1 MIQTGFETRVKVQQI
16 VENQLP
22 EFILDESP
30 KAAEFLKQYYI
41 SQEYQGG
48 PVDVA
53 ENLDQ
58 YLKLDNLTPEIIV
71 GSTSITDSINSD
83 SAVISVVST
92 KGFPEKY
99 GLFKIDDEIITYTG
113 ITTNTFTGCIRGF
126 SGITTY
132 HTISDPQELE
142 FSTSRAASHS
152 VGSTIQNL
160 SSLFL
165 KEFYKKLK
173 YSLTPGLEDVD
184 FVSDLNIGNFIKE
197 ARSFYQAKGTG
208 ESFRILFNVL
218 YGITPSVINLEDF
231 LIKPSAADYVRR
243 EIVVAEAISGNPTKL
258 VGQSIRKSSDPNTYA
273 SISSVEAITRKGKPY
288 YQISLFIGYNES
300 TDIKGT
306 FTIQGKSIVIEN
318 VPIGSS
324 TITVDSTIGFP
335 QKGNIICGDNTITYS
350 SKSINQ
356 FFGCSGIVNPISAT
370 DSIRTDEIVYGYEDG
385 NLSKEVKLRLT
396 GVLSSF
402 VTLSETFTTDEGEK
416 IYVKNLGE
424 IIKNPTIDKS
434 HKEIFANSWIYNT
447 SSRYEVDSISGSS
460 FQLLSTIDKS
470 SLKVGDSVDV
480 LIRDSETLVST
491 NAYINNI
498 NTSTNQINLGGLSG
512 FVYDINLKYD
522 IRRKLFKASSSGTKL
537 QFGNDTL
544 ISDVQNV
551 YNENNEY
558 MYVASNSLPSY
569 TITKNLF
576 EISIPEASGAAIQ
589 GFNTET
595 QKYSI
600 ISFASNV
607 PFITGD
613 QINYTAESTVIPGL
627 DEGLYFVE
635 VIAPNQIKLYS
646 SKSFVGSQNYVQF
659 DTLGAGTGSQYFIL
673 SNQKNRYISP
683 KKLLKKFP
691 INPNIKNGTGELT
704 QPGSTG
710 MLINGVEIINY
721 KSNDRIYYGPLES
734 VNVLNGGYGYDV
746 INLPQLIIS
755 SNTGENASIQP
766 VIRGSIENIFVDPQD
781 FDLNSVVS
789 IALTGGNGK
798 GASFEPI
805 VTKRTREIIFDGR
818 QIDNSGGVDINN
830 ETLTFTSSHNLNNGD
845 VLIYDSNGNAEIG
858 IATNSS
864 NSYTGT
870 TLLTGSSYYCKVIN
884 NSTIKLYQNSLDFN
898 SGINTVGFTTVNTGG
913 IHKFKTEY
921 NKNTLKE
928 IKIINPGSGYE
939 NRKLIVNP
947 IGISSANYTINF
959 TNHGF
964 NDGDLVTYDYKTAGI
979 SGLSTSNQYYV
990 LKLNKDSFRL
1000 CNAGYAGTI
1009 STYYNRQDYV
1019 KFESTGSGYQYFAY
1033 PKISLVVNY
1042 TAIGVGTGV
1051 QTIGIITATPI
1062 IRGEIIDA
1070 YLYEQGND
1078 YGSTILN
1085 LHRKPNII
1093 IKNGKNAQL
1102 NPIVVDG
1109 YIQDVFVQYGGS
1121 EYYSIPDLIVNGGGT
1136 GATLRPVIVDGKI
1149 KNVIIINPGAGYSQS
1164 TTSISVISSGKNSIF
1179 DVNVR
1184 SLTVNTNFKY
1194 GNEVVIESQDELQYT
1209 ISGYDPFV
1217 RTYFNDTNTNT
1228 HSPLIGWAYDGN
1240 PIYGPYGYS
1249 DAKNEFSD
1257 TKLLNSGYELNT
1269 SNITNRP
1276 SGFIPGFFVEDY
1288 EYVNSGDLDESN
1300 GRYCKTPEFANGT
1313 YAYFAS
1319 IDNSSVGISSF
1330 PYFIG
1335 NTYRSNYIDDN
1346 LNIDQSFDF
1355 NNSNLI
1361 RNTLPYK
1368 INDKYAG
1375 NDFIIESN
1383 ELINQLSIVESV
1395 SKSSINKFD
1404 IINGGVNYKVNDL
1417 VQFDSTGTNGGG
1429 LNAIVSNLTGNEIV
1443 SIDTQIDLYENCI
1456 FTWQNGN
1463 NIKVTI
1469 SPYHNLSNGDNVV
1482 ISGVTSSLSQI
1493 NKFKSIGI
1501 TSYYTTISQDIPSNS
1516 VIGIVTDIYV
1526 GQISDN
1532 ISIGSSISIESEI
1545 VSLLNVFPYEKIIR
1559 VKRNIG
1565 AAHSASTNLGF
1576 VPNSFIINE
1585 KTDYFESKVNDKIFF
1600 KPSESV
1606 GLGKSVGVSTTT
1618 VFALGISTV
1627 GVATYTRSVP
1637 TQSIYIQNHPFT
1649 NNQQVIFRKPNS
1661 SYSSLSISTS
1671 FSGPSFNLPES
1682 GNSQVV
1688 YVTTKSRDTIG
1699 IKTTLSSSEVFFV
1712 SVGATSNSYEYS
1724 IESNFNQII
1733 AKIEKINSIVSVS
1746 TSRYLGLS
1754 NGDIINLNIRP
1765 SLSVGIGTS
1774 TSVYVKRDTTTQ
1786 NILINPLGFSSIG
1799 INTVTSTIT
1808 INSHKLNTG
1817 DKVVYSANLIAS
1829 GLSTGSYY
1837 VYKIDDN
1844 NIKLSK
1850 TYIDCTQTPPT
1861 TVSIGSSGGNI
1872 QNITPINPELRSI
1885 RNNNLVFNLSD
1896 SSLSGYSF
1904 KLFYDK
1910 DFNNEFVS
1918 TGSTNIFTLT
1928 DTGTI
1933 GISTDASLTINYSE
1947 ELPQILFYTLEK
1959 SGYISTSDK
1968 DVSNFSQITFVD
1980 SNYNANYSVS
1990 GVGSTTFA
1998 ISLKQNPEKLSYT
2011 QSDCDRLEYSTTSLT
2026 AKGGIHK
2033 IKTLSGG
2040 NNYKKLPTFVEVTS
2054 SEGTGA
2060 YITAK
2065 SDEIGKIKEVR
2076 ILNQGFEYA
2085 SDRTLRPTAYISPL
2099 ITIESSYNISSVDV
2113 IDGGN
2118 GYNYTPNLITIDSTT
2133 RNVINTGLLEA
2144 VLSGTSIG
2152 SVNIIQAPTGISANN
2167 VEIIST
2173 NNSNGTAINTVET
2186 SGVGIITCY
2195 LTTPVLGFTNPPFS
2209 AGDKVYIEG
2218 IQNYSSGSGYNS
2230 ENYGY
2235 NFFTVT
2241 NFQNTNP
2248 AKLEYSIVGLTTNAG
2263 IAKTSQDSLASVIAY
2278 TDYPQFNITK
2288 SFSDFNIGEKISSN
2302 ITNKFVTRD
2311 LIITSYNKS
2320 TIKVFGSYELSVGE
2334 VIKGNQSGAVAK
2346 INKIQSNNGRFDI
2359 EYSLK
2364 KTIGWNNSIGNLDE
2378 DYQVVADNDYY
2389 QNLSYTV
2396 KSPIE
2401 YEKLSTPVNR
2411 LLHTSGLKNFA
2422 DTGITNA
2429 TNSGIRTSIDGSIQI
2444 LNFIDNNRVDT
2455 INYFDS
2461 AIDIDSSETNSK
2473 FIKLKNKKLSSYI
2486 QCKSNR
2492 VLSIDDISSKFSSIL
2507 LTDTDQNN
2515 LINIESNDRYNRYF
2529 VHITDLEKS
2538 QYQVD
2543 EIIILNNQ
2551 NELYTLNKGYVTNLG
2566 IGTYPQSQNRI
2577 AEVVGYT
2584 DEYNN
2589 KFLRFDPVDPYNKD
2603 YDIKILTNKFVT
2615 DLSGIGTYN
2624 LGLIDLIS
2632 SNKIILSGITTSIV
2646 SVSSNTYNSLH
2657 CNIHLRNSTTNQSN
2671 YIEVYLNHDGTD
2683 TYISEYYFDSDG
2695 RSGNASFD
2703 LEGSF
2708 SSSLSSGIL
2717 SLNYSNDTSDTIN
2730 IRSRIVGFGT
2740 TSLGANTYRYKSYGQ
2755 DDGAERTA
2763 IYQSDYSK
2771 KSGISTIVTLSKN
2784 DFSTIKSIVKV
2795 SIGKTSALHQVI
2807 LLNDKTNVYTKQ
2819 YPFLSIGSTSGIGSF
2834 GGEYSGSNLVLKF
2847 YPDSSITGVVDLSSY
2862 TEAFYSDIDYV
2873 NIPEILTYGT
2883 ILESLNTFEFNGI
2896 NGSRGKALDFDLYH
2910 NGDPIFKKIFN
2921 PTNSSILDPV
2931 TGIFTIKNHFF
2942 NSGEELMYKP
2952 KSTFI
2957 GIGQTALGIGSTAN
2971 FVGIV
2976 TNTLPEKV
2984 YPIKITNDTFRLSTR
2999 PDYASAGIYVTF
3011 TSYGLGNAHELIM
3024 TKKNEKSIIT
3034 IDNVAQ
3040 YPISYTTINYN
3051 LNGNGGQIGASSSIF
3066 SLSGITSIRPSD
3078 ILRIDDEYMKVVNI
3092 GIGTTS
3098 VGPITQ
3104 AGSITLVQ
3112 VDRGYVG
3119 SSATSHNDLT
3129 SIKVYRGAYN
3139 IEGNKI
3145 YFSDPPTGNLRNS
3158 KNNSNL
3164 NYQRSSFNGRVFL
3177 RKNYTN
3183 NKIYDD
3189 ISTKFTGI
3197 GQTYTLTVNGINT
3210 VGLGS
3215 TGGNGILFI
3224 NSIFQTPST
3233 QNNVGNNFSIIENTT
3248 AGISSVVFSGISSNS
3263 IIITSVDDVNQNQLP
3278 RGGLI
3283 VSLGS
3288 TGGLGYA
3295 PLVGAS
3301 VTAILNGSGSIIGFG
3316 TTNNFGSGYYGTVS
3330 IGVTDPSHT
3339 GVAATITATVG
3350 VGGSLSLNIVGGGS
3364 GYTNPTIKIPSPSYE
3379 NLPLTGV
3386 SRIGVGSTTTTGTG
3400 LLVNIEVG
3408 ASSTTGIG
3416 STLFEVSSFKIKR
3429 SGYGYNIGDII
3440 TPVGLVTAKG
3450 IPSPVSQFQLTVL
3463 DTFTDSFAAWQF
3475 GELDYIDSV
3484 ANLQD
3489 GIRTRF
3495 PLYYNSS
3502 LLSFEIDLNDP
3513 DSSQIDLNSVI
3524 LIFINGVLQEP
3535 NISYIFEGGSSFTF
3549 TNPPKIEDN
3558 IAIFFYRGTRNVD
3571 SSLVNVY
3578 ETIKPGDI
3586 VQLQKNNSIPSTI
3599 NQNSRTIFNLS
3610 SSDKIETNNYSGQ
3623 GIDNSINHY
3632 RPLGWTKQ
3640 KVDQKINGELVYK
3653 TRDSIES
3660 EVYPTAKIIGDLS
3673 SNSTDT
3679 EIFVDNSQF
3688 FNYEEN
3694 ESATIINGVDALI
3707 VTGQDPVSAAITATV
3722 SAAGTISALT
3732 INSSGSGYVGSTV
3745 TVKISAPLTVGIS
3758 TILPMGI
3765 GIGVGKT
3772 ATATVSVVNGSLSTP
3787 IVITNPGLGYSIG
3800 KEPQVIAP
3808 TPDPIYEKITTITGV
3823 EGFSGIITGISTT
3836 AGTSGNPL
3844 AIVFNLNVKSPNTF
3858 PSGLSTGYPIF
3869 IYDTIVGRGVT
3880 SIDSSNTAVV
3890 GVGTTF
3896 LDNIYKIHS
3905 FTSIGSTNALITCN
3919 VRSTTSVIGIAT
3931 TGTNIVGKFSWGKMS
3946 GFTRSSYPISIA
3958 VTGSTVDVGLTTF
3971 ATIQRRGYGLRDTG
3985 ALKKDLG

>member
-16 VENQLP
+16 IENQLP

-30 KAAEFLKQYYI
+30 KTAEFLKQYYI

-58 YLKLDNLTPEIIV
+58 YLKLDNLTPEVIV
-71 GSTSITDSINSD
+71 GNVSLGTNIDSNAGIITVS
-83 SAVISVVST
+83 ST
-92 KGFPEKY
+92 KGFPQKY
-99 GLFKIDDEIITYTG
+99 GLLKIDDEIITYTG

-132 HTISDPQELE
+132 HTISDPQELG
-142 FSTSRAASHS
+142 FSTSRAASH
-152 VGSTIQNL
+152 GLGKPIQNL

-184 FVSDLNIGNFIKE
+184 FIPDLNIGNFIKE
-197 ARSFYQAKGTG
+197 ARSFYQAKGTD

-218 YGITPSVINLEDF
+218 YGVTPSVVNLENF
-231 LIKPSAADYVRR
+231 LIKPSSAEYVRR
-243 EIVVAEAISGNPTKL
+243 EIVMAEAISGNPTKL
-258 VGQSIRKSSDPNTYA
+258 IGQSIRKSSDPNTYA
-273 SISSVEAITRKGKPY
+273 SISSVEATTRKGKTY

-300 TDIKGT
+300 TDIQGT
-306 FTIQGKSIVIEN
+306 FTVQGKSIVVEN
-318 VPIGSS
+318 APIGSS
-324 TITVDSTIGFP
+324 IITVDSTIGFP
-335 QKGNIICGDNTITYS
+335 SDGKIICGDNTITYS

-385 NLSKEVKLRLT
+385 NLSKEVQLRFT

-402 VTLSETFTTDEGEK
+402 VPLSETFTTDEGEK

-424 IIKNPTIDKS
+424 IINNPTVDKS

-460 FQLLSTIDKS
+460 FQLLSTVDKS
-470 SLKVGDSVDV
+470 SLKIGDNVEV
-480 LIRDSETLVST
+480 LIRDSETVVAASPYIS
-491 NAYINNI
+491 NINN
-498 NTSTNQINLGGLSG
+498 STNQINLGGLSG
-512 FVYDINLKYD
+512 FVYNPNLKYD
-522 IRRKLFKASSSGTKL
+522 IRRKLFKASSSGAQL
-537 QFGNDTL
+537 QFGNSTL
-544 ISDVQNV
+544 VSDVQNV
-551 YNENNEY
+551 YTENNEY

-595 QKYSI
+595 QKYST

-607 PFITGD
+607 PFISGD
-613 QINYTAESTVIPGL
+613 EINYTAESTPIPGL
-627 DEGLYFVE
+627 NEGLYYVQ
-635 VIAPNQIKLYS
+635 VIAANQIKLYT
-646 SKSFVGSQNYVQF
+646 SKSFVGSENYAEF
-659 DTLGAGTGSQYFIL
+659 ETLGAGTGSQYFVL
-673 SNQKNRYISP
+673 SSQKNQYISP

-691 INPNIKNGTGELT
+691 INLNIKNGTSELT

-710 MLINGVEIINY
+710 MLINGVEITNY
-721 KSNDRIYYGPLES
+721 KSNDKIYYGPLES

-746 INLPQLIIS
+746 INLPQLEIT
-755 SNTGENASIQP
+755 SNIGENASIQP
-766 VIRGSIENIFVDPQD
+766 VIRGSVENIFVDPQD

-805 VTKRTREIIFDGR
+805 VTKRIREISFDAR
-818 QIDNSGGVDINN
+818 QSTNSGGVDITN
-830 ETLTFTSSHNLNNGD
+830 ETITFSSNHNLNSGD
-845 VLIYDSNGNAEIG
+845 TLIYDSNENLGIG

-870 TLLTGSSYYCKVIN
+870 ILLTGSSYYCKVIN
-884 NSTIKLYQNSLDFN
+884 NNTIQLYQSSLDFN
-898 SGINTVGFTTVNTGG
+898 SGINTIGFTTVNTGG

-928 IKIINPGSGYE
+928 IKIINRGSGYE

-947 IGISSANYTINF
+947 IGISTKNYSVNF

-964 NDGDLVTYDYKTAGI
+964 NNGDLITYDYETTQI
-979 SGLSTSNQYYV
+979 SGLSTSYQYYV
-990 LKLNKDSFRL
+990 LKLNEDSFRL
-1000 CNAGYAGTI
+1000 CNAGYAGTV
-1009 STYYNRQDYV
+1009 SSYYNRQDYV

-1042 TAIGVGTGV
+1042 TAIGVGTV
-1051 QTIGIITATPI
+1051 SQTVGIITATPI

-1070 YLYEQGND
+1070 YLYEGGND

-1085 LHRKPNII
+1085 LHRKPNIT

-1121 EYYSIPDLIVNGGGT
+1121 EYYSIPDLIVNGDGT
-1136 GATLRPVIVDGKI
+1136 GATLRPIIVNGKI
-1149 KNVIIINPGAGYSQS
+1149 KKIIVINPGAGYSQS
-1164 TTSISVISSGKNSIF
+1164 TTSISVIAAGKNAIF
-1179 DVNVR
+1179 DLNVR

-1209 ISGYDPFV
+1209 ISGYGDFI
-1217 RTYFNDTNTNT
+1217 RTHFNDTNPNN

-1257 TKLLNSGYELNT
+1257 IKTLKTGYELNT

-1276 SGFIPGFFVEDY
+1276 TGFVQGFFVEDY
-1288 EYVNSGDLDESN
+1288 LYTNSGDLDESN
-1300 GRYCKTPEFANGT
+1300 GRYCKTPEFINGT

-1346 LNIDQSFDF
+1346 LNINQSFDF
-1355 NNSNLI
+1355 NSSNLI

-1368 INDKYAG
+1368 INDEYAG

-1383 ELINQLSIVESV
+1383 ELVNQLSIVESV
-1395 SKSSINKFD
+1395 SKSSINNFD
-1404 IINGGVNYKVNDL
+1404 IVTSGSNYKINDI
-1417 VQFDSTGTNGGG
+1417 VQFDSTGTAGGG
-1429 LNAIVSNLTGNEIV
+1429 LNAVVSSLTGNDIV
-1443 SIDTQIDLYENCI
+1443 SIDTQIGSYENCI
-1456 FTWQNGN
+1456 FTWANQN

-1469 SPYHNLSNGDNVV
+1469 LPYHNLLDGDNVV
-1482 ISGVTSSLSQI
+1482 ISGLTSSLSQI

-1501 TSYYTTISQDIPSNS
+1501 TSYYTTISQDVPLNS
-1516 VIGIVTDIYV
+1516 VAGIVTDIYV
-1526 GQISDN
+1526 SQIPDN

-1545 VSLLNVFPYEKIIR
+1545 VSLLNIFPYEKIIR
-1559 VKRNIG
+1559 VRRNIG
-1565 AAHSASTNLGF
+1565 AAHSSSTNLGF
-1576 VPNSFIINE
+1576 VPDSFTINE
-1585 KTDYFESKVNDKIFF
+1585 NTNYFESKINNKVFF

-1637 TQSIYIQNHPFT
+1637 TQSIYIENHPFT

-1661 SYSSLSISTS
+1661 SYSSISISTS
-1671 FSGPSFNLPES
+1671 FSGSSFDLPES

-1712 SVGATSNSYEYS
+1712 SNGANSNSYEYS

-1733 AKIEKINSIVSVS
+1733 AKVEKINSVVSVS
-1746 TSRYLGLS
+1746 TSRSLGLS
-1754 NGDIINLNIRP
+1754 NGDIISLNIQP

-1774 TSVYVKRDTTTQ
+1774 ISVYVKRDTITG
-1786 NILINPLGFSSIG
+1786 NILINPIGFNSTG
-1799 INTVTSTIT
+1799 INTATNTIR
-1808 INSHKLNTG
+1808 INLHKLSTG
-1817 DKVVYSANLIAS
+1817 DKVVYSANSIAS

-1850 TYIDCTQTPPT
+1850 TYIDCIQNPPT
-1861 TVSIGSSGGNI
+1861 IVSIASSGGNA
-1872 QNITPINPELRSI
+1872 QNITRINPELKSV

-1896 SSLSGYSF
+1896 SSLSGYKF

-1918 TGSTNIFTLT
+1918 TGSTTTFSSSN
-1928 DTGTI
+1928 TGTI
-1933 GISTDASLTINYSE
+1933 GISVDAAFTLNYSA
-1947 ELPQILFYTLEK
+1947 ELPQTLFYTLEK

-1990 GVGSTTFA
+1990 GVGSTTFS
-1998 ISLKQNPEKLSYT
+1998 ISLKQNPEKLTYT
-2011 QSDCDRLEYSTTSLT
+2011 QSDCDKLEYSTTSLT
-2026 AKGGIHK
+2026 AKGGIYK

-2040 NNYKKLPTFVEVTS
+2040 NNYKKLPTFVEVIS

-2099 ITIESSYNISSVDV
+2099 ITIESSYNISNVEV
-2113 IDGGN
+2113 VNGGD
-2118 GYNYTPNLITIDSTT
+2118 GYNYPPNLITIDSTT
-2133 RNVINTGLLEA
+2133 RNIINTGLLEA

-2152 SVNIIQAPTGISANN
+2152 SVKIVQPPTGISANDAQ
-2167 VEIIST
+2167 IIST
-2173 NNSNGTAINTVET
+2173 SNSNGTAINTIET
-2186 SGVGIITCY
+2186 SGVGIVTCY
-2195 LTTPVLGFTNPPFS
+2195 LTTPVLGFTSPPFS
-2209 AGDKVYIEG
+2209 VGDKIYVEG
-2218 IQNYSSGSGYNS
+2218 IRNYNSGSGYNS

-2235 NFFTVT
+2235 NFFTIT

-2278 TDYPQFNITK
+2278 ADYPQFNITK
-2288 SFSDFNIGEKISSN
+2288 SFSDFSVGEKISSN
-2302 ITNKFVTRD
+2302 IANKFITRD
-2311 LIITSYNKS
+2311 LIISSYNKS
-2320 TIKVFGSYELSVGE
+2320 TIKVFGSYDLSVGE
-2334 VIKGNQSGAVAK
+2334 IIKGNQSGAVAK
-2346 INKIQSNNGRFDI
+2346 INKIQLNDARFDTD
-2359 EYSLK
+2359 YSLK
-2364 KTIGWNNSIGNLDE
+2364 KDIGWNNDIGKLDE

-2401 YEKLSTPVNR
+2401 YDKLSSPVNR

-2422 DTGITNA
+2422 DTGITSA

-2461 AIDIDSSETNSK
+2461 AIDVDSSETNSK

-2492 VLSIDDISSKFSSIL
+2492 VLSIDDISSKFSSLL
-2507 LTDTDQNN
+2507 LTNTDQNN
-2515 LINIESNDRYNRYF
+2515 LINIESNDRYTRYF
-2529 VHITDLEKS
+2529 VHITDIEKS
-2538 QYQVD
+2538 QYQID

-2551 NELYTLNKGYVTNLG
+2551 SELYTLQKGYVSNLG
-2566 IGTYPQSQNRI
+2566 IGTYPQSQERI
-2577 AEVVGYT
+2577 AEVKGYV

-2589 KFLRFDPVDPYNKD
+2589 RFLRFDPVDPYNKD

-2632 SNKIILSGITTSIV
+2632 TNSIVLSGITTSIV
-2646 SVSSNTYNSLH
+2646 SVASTSYNSLH
-2657 CNIHLRNSTTNQSN
+2657 CNIHLRNNTTNQSN
-2671 YIEVYLNHDGTD
+2671 YVEIYLNHDGTD

-2695 RSGNASFD
+2695 TSGNASFD

-2708 SSSLSSGIL
+2708 SSSLSVGGLL
-2717 SLNYSNDTSDTIN
+2717 SLNYTNDTSDTISV
-2730 IRSRIVGFGT
+2730 RSRIVGFGS
-2740 TSLGANTYRYKSYGQ
+2740 TSLGISTYRYKSYGQ
-2755 DDGAERTA
+2755 NDGSERTA
-2763 IYQSDYSK
+2763 IYKSDYSK
-2771 KSGISTIVTLSKN
+2771 KSGISTVVTLSKT

-2795 SIGKTSALHQVI
+2795 SIGNTSTLHQVI
-2807 LLNDKTNVYTKQ
+2807 LLNDRTNIYTKQ
-2819 YPFLSIGSTSGIGSF
+2819 YPFLSIGSTNGIGTF

-2847 YPDSSITGVVDLSSY
+2847 YPDSPITGVVDLSSY
-2862 TEAFYSDIDYV
+2862 TEAFYADTDYA

-2883 ILESLNTFEFNGI
+2883 ISESLNTFQFNGI

-2910 NGDPIFKKIFN
+2910 NGDPIFKKTFD
-2921 PTNSSILDPV
+2921 PTNSSVLDPV

-2942 NSGEELMYKP
+2942 NTNEELTYKP

-2957 GIGQTALGIGSTAN
+2957 GIGETAVGIGSTAN
-2971 FVGIV
+2971 FVGVV
-2976 TNTLPEKV
+2976 TNILPEKV
-2984 YPIKITNDTFRLSTR
+2984 YAIKITNDTFRLSTR
-2999 PDYASAGIYVTF
+2999 PNYASAGIYVTF

-3051 LNGNGGQIGASSSIF
+3051 LTGNGGQIGASSSIF
-3066 SLSGITSIRPSD
+3066 ALSGITSIRPSD

-3104 AGSITLVQ
+3104 AGSTTLVQ
-3112 VDRGYVG
+3112 VNRGYVG
-3119 SSATSHNDLT
+3119 SSATSHYDLT
-3129 SIKVYRGAYN
+3129 SIKVYRGSYN

-3145 YFSDPPTGNLRNS
+3145 YFSEPPTGNLRNFKDS
-3158 KNNSNL
+3158 SNL

-3177 RKNYTN
+3177 RKDYTT

-3233 QNNVGNNFSIIENTT
+3233 QNNVGNNFSIVEN
-3248 AGISSVVFSGISSNS
+3248 SSVGVSSVIFSGISSNS
-3263 IIITSVDDVNQNQLP
+3263 IIITSVDDVNQNQIP

-3301 VTAILNGSGSIIGFG
+3301 VTAILNVSGTIVGFG
-3316 TTNNFGSGYYGTVS
+3316 TTGNFGSGYYGTVS
-3330 IGVTDPSHT
+3330 IGVTDPNHT

-3350 VGGSLSLNIVGGGS
+3350 VGGTLSFNIVGGGS
-3364 GYTNPTIKIPSPSYE
+3364 GYLNPTIKIPSPKYE
-3379 NLPLTGV
+3379 NLPVTGV
-3386 SRIGVGSTTTTGTG
+3386 SRIGIGTTTRTGTG

-3416 STLFEVSSFKIKR
+3416 STLFEVSSFKIQR
-3429 SGYGYNIGDII
+3429 SGYGYNIGDVI

-3484 ANLQD
+3484 ENLQD

-3513 DSSQIDLNSVI
+3513 DSSQINLNSVI

-3535 NISYIFEGGSSFTF
+3535 GVSYTFEGGSSFTF

-3578 ETIKPGDI
+3578 ETLKPGDI

-3623 GIDNSINHY
+3623 GIDNLIDHY

-3660 EVYPTAKIIGDLS
+3660 EVYPTAKIIGDFS
-3673 SNSTDT
+3673 SNGI
-3679 EIFVDNSQF
+3679 EIFVDDSQF

-3694 ESATIINGVDALI
+3694 ESATIINSVDALI

-3732 INSSGSGYVGSTV
+3732 INSSGSGYSGSTI
-3745 TVKISAPLTVGIS
+3745 TVKISSPLTVGIS
-3758 TILPMGI
+3758 TLLPMGVGI
-3765 GIGVGKT
+3765 GIGKT
-3772 ATATVSVVNGSLSTP
+3772 ATATVSVVNGTLSTP
-3787 IVITNPGLGYSIG
+3787 IAITNPGLGYSIG
-3800 KEPQVIAP
+3800 MEPQVITA
-3808 TPDPIYEKITTITGV
+3808 TPDPTYEKITTITGV

-3919 VRSTTSVIGIAT
+3919 VQSTTSVIGIAT

-3958 VTGSTVDVGLTTF
+3958 VTGRTVDVGLTTF
-3971 ATIQRRGYGLRDTG
+3971 PTIQRRGYGLRDTG

>member
-48 PVDVA
+48 PVDIA

-58 YLKLDNLTPEIIV
+58 YLKLDNLSPEVIV
-71 GSTSITDSINSD
+71 GSTSITDSISSD
-83 SAVISVVST
+83 SVVISVVST
-92 KGFPEKY
+92 KGFPQKY
-99 GLFKIDDEIITYTG
+99 GLFKINDEIITYTG

-132 HTISDPQELE
+132 HTISDAQELG
-142 FSTSRAASHS
+142 FSTSKAASHNTGAS
-152 VGSTIQNL
+152 VQNL

-197 ARSFYQAKGTG
+197 ARSFYQAKGTN

-243 EIVVAEAISGNPTKL
+243 EIVVAEAISGNPTRL
-258 VGQSIRKSSDPNTYA
+258 VGQSIRKSSDENTYA
-273 SISSVEAITRKGKPY
+273 SISSVEAITRKGKTY

-300 TDIKGT
+300 TDIQGT
-306 FTIQGKSIVIEN
+306 FNVQGKSIVIEN
-318 VPIGSS
+318 TPIGSS
-324 TITVDSTIGFP
+324 IITVDSTIGFP
-335 QKGNIICGDNTITYS
+335 QNGNIICGNNTITYS

-356 FFGCSGIVNPISAT
+356 FFGCSGIVNSISAT

-385 NLSKEVKLRLT
+385 DLSKEVKLRLT

-402 VTLSETFTTDEGEK
+402 VALSETFTTDEGEK

-424 IIKNPTIDKS
+424 IVKNPTTDKS
-434 HKEIFANSWIYNT
+434 HKEVFANSWIYNT
-447 SSRYEVDSISGSS
+447 SSRYQIDSISGSS
-460 FQLLSTIDKS
+460 FKLTSTIDKS
-470 SLKVGDSVDV
+470 SLKVGDNVEV
-480 LIRDSETLVST
+480 LIRDSETVVSAASPYIS
-491 NAYINNI
+491 NINN
-498 NTSTNQINLGGLSG
+498 STNQINLDGLSG
-512 FVYDINLKYD
+512 FVYNPNLNYD
-522 IRRKLFKASSSGTKL
+522 IRRKLFKASSSGAKL
-537 QFGNDTL
+537 HFGNGTL

-551 YNENNEY
+551 YNQDNEY

-589 GFNTET
+589 GFNAET

-613 QINYTAESTVIPGL
+613 QISYTAESTPIPGL
-627 DEGLYFVE
+627 DEGLYYVE
-635 VIAPNQIKLYS
+635 VIATNQIKLYA
-646 SKSFVGSQNYVQF
+646 SKSFIGSENYVEF
-659 DTLGAGTGSQYFIL
+659 NALGTGTGSQYFIL
-673 SNQKNRYISP
+673 STQKNQLIAP
-683 KKLLKKFP
+683 KKLLRKFP
-691 INPNIKNGTGELT
+691 INSNIKNGTGELT

-710 MLINGVEIINY
+710 MLINGVEITNY
-721 KSNDRIYYGPLES
+721 KSNDKIYYGPLES
-734 VNVLNGGYGYDV
+734 VKILNGGYGYDV
-746 INLPQLIIS
+746 INLPQLVVS
-755 SNTGENASIQP
+755 TNTGENAAIQP
-766 VIRGSIENIFVDPQD
+766 VIRGSVENIFVDPQD

-789 IALTGGNGK
+789 IALTGGNGR

-805 VTKRTREIIFDGR
+805 VTKRIREISFDGR
-818 QIDNSGGVDINN
+818 QSTNSGGVDITN
-830 ETLTFTSSHNLNNGD
+830 ETITFSSNHNLNSGD
-845 VLIYDSNGNAEIG
+845 TLIYDSNGNLGIG

-870 TLLTGSSYYCKVIN
+870 ILLTGSSYYCKVIN
-884 NSTIKLYQNSLDFN
+884 NSTIQLYRSSLDFN
-898 SGINTVGFTTVNTGG
+898 SGINTIGFTTVNTGG

-947 IGISSANYTINF
+947 IGISTANYSINF
-959 TNHGF
+959 ISHGF
-964 NDGDLVTYDYKTAGI
+964 NNGDLITYDYETSAI

-990 LKLNKDSFRL
+990 LKLTEDSFRL
-1000 CNAGYAGTI
+1000 CDAGFAGTI
-1009 STYYNRQDYV
+1009 SSYYNRQDYM
-1019 KFESTGSGYQYFAY
+1019 KFGSTGSGYQYFAY

-1042 TAIGVGTGV
+1042 TAIGIGTV
-1051 QTIGIITATPI
+1051 LQTVGIITATPI
-1062 IRGEIIDA
+1062 IRGKIIDA
-1070 YLYEQGND
+1070 YLYEKGND

-1085 LHRKPNII
+1085 LHRKPNIN

-1102 NPIVVDG
+1102 SPIVVDG

-1121 EYYSIPDLIVNGGGT
+1121 EYYSIPDLIVNGDGT
-1136 GATLRPVIVDGKI
+1136 GATLRPVIVNGKI
-1149 KNVIIINPGAGYSQS
+1149 KNVIIVNPGAGYTQS
-1164 TTSISVISSGKNSIF
+1164 TTSISVISAGKNAIF
-1179 DVNVR
+1179 DLNVR
-1184 SLTVNTNFKY
+1184 PLTVNTNFKY
-1194 GNEVVIESQDELQYT
+1194 GNEVIIESQDELQYS
-1209 ISGYDPFV
+1209 ISGYGEFV
-1217 RTYFNDTNTNT
+1217 RTYFNDTNVNN

-1249 DAKNEFSD
+1249 DAKDKFSD
-1257 TKLLNSGYELNT
+1257 IKILKAGYELNT
-1269 SNITNRP
+1269 LNVENRP
-1276 SGFIPGFFVEDY
+1276 TGFVQGFFVEDY
-1288 EYVNSGDLDESN
+1288 TYTNSGDLDESN
-1300 GRYCKTPEFANGT
+1300 GRYCKTPEFVNGT

-1335 NTYRSNYIDDN
+1335 NNYRSNYVNDN
-1346 LNIDQSFDF
+1346 LNIDQTFDF
-1355 NNSNLI
+1355 NSSNLI

-1383 ELINQLSIVESV
+1383 ELVNQLSIVESV
-1395 SKSSINKFD
+1395 SKSSINNFD
-1404 IINGGVNYKVNDL
+1404 IVSAGSNYKVNDN
-1417 VQFDSTGTNGGG
+1417 VQFDSTGTSGGG
-1429 LNAIVSNLTGNEIV
+1429 LNAIVSSLTGNDIV
-1443 SIDTQIDLYENCI
+1443 SINTQIDSYENCI
-1456 FTWQNGN
+1456 FTWTNEN

-1469 SPYHNLSNGDNVV
+1469 PPYHNLLNGDNIV
-1482 ISGVTSSLSQI
+1482 ISGLTSSLSQI

-1516 VIGIVTDIYV
+1516 LTGIVTDIYV
-1526 GQISDN
+1526 SQIPDN
-1532 ISIGSSISIESEI
+1532 ISIGNSISIESEI

-1565 AAHSASTNLGF
+1565 AAHSSSTNLAF
-1576 VPNSFIINE
+1576 VPDSFTINE
-1585 KTDYFESKVNDKIFF
+1585 KSNYFESKINHKVFF

-1606 GLGKSVGVSTTT
+1606 GLGKSVGVSTTA

-1637 TQSIYIQNHPFT
+1637 TQSIYIENHPFT
-1649 NNQQVIFRKPNS
+1649 NNQQVIFRKPSS
-1661 SYSSLSISTS
+1661 SYSSISISTS
-1671 FSGPSFNLPES
+1671 FSGSSVNLPES

-1699 IKTTLSSSEVFFV
+1699 IKTTISSSEVFFV

-1724 IESNFNQII
+1724 IESNFNQIT
-1733 AKIEKINSIVSVS
+1733 AKVEKINSIVSVS
-1746 TSRYLGLS
+1746 TSRSLGLA
-1754 NGDIINLNIRP
+1754 NGDIINLSIQP

-1774 TSVYVKRDTTTQ
+1774 TSVYVKRDTITG
-1786 NILINPLGFSSIG
+1786 NILINPIGFNSTG
-1799 INTVTSTIT
+1799 INTTTSTIR

-1829 GLSTGSYY
+1829 GLSTGFYY

-1850 TYIDCTQTPPT
+1850 TYIDCVQNPPT
-1861 TVSIGSSGGNI
+1861 IVSIGSSGGNV
-1872 QNITPINPELRSI
+1872 QNIAPINPELKSVK
-1885 RNNNLVFNLSD
+1885 NNNLVFNLSD
-1896 SSLSGYSF
+1896 SSLSGYNF

-1918 TGSTNIFTLT
+1918 TGSTDIFPLT
-1928 DTGTI
+1928 NTGTI
-1933 GISTDASLTINYSE
+1933 GISTDASLTLNYSK
-1947 ELPQILFYTLEK
+1947 ELPQTLFYTLEK

-1980 SNYNANYSVS
+1980 SYYNTNYSVS
-1990 GVGSTTFA
+1990 GIGSTTFS
-1998 ISLKQNPEKLSYT
+1998 ISLKQNPEKLTYT
-2011 QSDCDRLEYSTTSLT
+2011 QSECSRLEYSTNSLT
-2026 AKGGIHK
+2026 AKGGIYK

-2040 NNYKKLPTFVEVTS
+2040 NNYKKLPTFTEVIS

-2099 ITIESSYNISSVDV
+2099 ITIESSYNISDV
-2113 IDGGN
+2113 GVINGGN
-2118 GYNYTPNLITIDSTT
+2118 GYNYPPNLIAIDSVT
-2133 RNVINTGLLEA
+2133 RDKINNGLLEA

-2152 SVNIIQAPTGISANN
+2152 SVKIVESPTGISAND

-2173 NNSNGTAINTVET
+2173 SNSNGTAINTVET
-2186 SGVGIITCY
+2186 SGVGIVTCY
-2195 LTTPVLGFTNPPFS
+2195 LTTPVLGFANPPFS
-2209 AGDKVYIEG
+2209 VGDKIYVEG
-2218 IQNYSSGSGYNS
+2218 MQNYNSGSGYNS

-2235 NFFTVT
+2235 NFFKVT
-2241 NFQNTNP
+2241 KFENTNP
-2248 AKLEYSIVGLTTNAG
+2248 AKLEYSIVGLATNAG
-2263 IAKTSQDSLASVIAY
+2263 IAKTSQNSLASVIGYA
-2278 TDYPQFNITK
+2278 DYPQFNITK
-2288 SFSDFNIGEKISSN
+2288 SFSNFNVGEKISSN
-2302 ITNKFVTRD
+2302 IANTFIPRD
-2311 LIITSYNKS
+2311 LIITNYNKS
-2320 TIKVFGSYELSVGE
+2320 TIKVFGSYDLSVGE

-2346 INKIQSNNGRFDI
+2346 INKIQLNDARFDTD
-2359 EYSLK
+2359 YSLR
-2364 KTIGWNNSIGNLDE
+2364 KTIGWNNGIGKLDE
-2378 DYQVVADNDYY
+2378 DYQVVSDNDYY

-2401 YEKLSTPVNR
+2401 YEKLSTTVNR

-2422 DTGITNA
+2422 DTGITSV

-2455 INYFDS
+2455 INYFDL
-2461 AIDIDSSETNSK
+2461 AIDIDSSENNSK

-2492 VLSIDDISSKFSSIL
+2492 VLSVDDISSKFSSL
-2507 LTDTDQNN
+2507 LPSDSDQNN
-2515 LINIESNDRYNRYF
+2515 LITIESNDGYNRYF

-2538 QYQVD
+2538 QYQIN

-2551 NELYTLNKGYVTNLG
+2551 NDLYTLQKGYVSNLG
-2566 IGTYPQSQNRI
+2566 IGTYPQSQERI
-2577 AEVVGYT
+2577 AEVGGYV
-2584 DEYNN
+2584 DEYGN
-2589 KFLRFDPVDPYNKD
+2589 KFLRFAPVDPYNKD
-2603 YDIKILTNKFVT
+2603 YDIKILTNRFVT

-2624 LGLIDLIS
+2624 LGLIDLTSTNTIVS
-2632 SNKIILSGITTSIV
+2632 SGITTSIV
-2646 SVSSNTYNSLH
+2646 STSYSSLY
-2657 CNIHLRNSTTNQSN
+2657 CNIHLKSNTTNQSN
-2671 YIEVYLNHDGTD
+2671 YVEVYLTHDGTD
-2683 TYISEYYFDSDG
+2683 TYISEYYFDSDST
-2695 RSGNASFD
+2695 SGNASFD

-2708 SSSLSSGIL
+2708 SSSLFSGTL
-2717 SLNYSNDTSDTIN
+2717 SLNYTNNTSDTISVK
-2730 IRSRIVGFGT
+2730 SRIVGFGT

-2755 DDGAERTA
+2755 NDGSERTA

-2771 KSGISTIVTLSKN
+2771 KSGISTIVTLSAT
-2784 DFSTIKSIVKV
+2784 DFSTIKSIVKI
-2795 SIGKTSALHQVI
+2795 SIGNTSALHQVI
-2807 LLNDKTNVYTKQ
+2807 LLNDETNIYTKQ
-2819 YPFLSIGSTSGIGSF
+2819 YPFLSIGSTSGIGTF

-2862 TEAFYSDIDYV
+2862 TEAFYTDIDYA
-2873 NIPEILTYGT
+2873 NTPEILTYGT
-2883 ILESLNTFEFNGI
+2883 ISESLNTFEFNGI

-2910 NGDPIFKKIFN
+2910 NGDPIFKKTFN

-2942 NSGEELMYKP
+2942 NTGEELIYKP

-2957 GIGQTALGIGSTAN
+2957 GIGETGLGIGSTAN

-2976 TNTLPEKV
+2976 TNILPEKV

-2999 PDYASAGIYVTF
+2999 PNYASVGIYVTF

-3034 IDNVAQ
+3034 LDNIAQ

-3051 LNGNGGQIGASSSIF
+3051 LNGNGGQIGASSTIF
-3066 SLSGITSIRPSD
+3066 ALSGITSIRPSD

-3092 GIGTTS
+3092 GTGTTN
-3098 VGPITQ
+3098 VGPIIQ
-3104 AGSITLVQ
+3104 AGSVKLVQ

-3119 SSATSHNDLT
+3119 SSATSHYDST
-3129 SIKVYRGAYN
+3129 PIKIYRGSYN

-3145 YFSDPPTGNLRNS
+3145 YFSDAPTGNLRS
-3158 KNNSNL
+3158 LKDNSNL

-3177 RKNYTN
+3177 RKDYTT

-3197 GQTYTLTVNGINT
+3197 GQTYTLTTNGINT

-3224 NSIFQTPST
+3224 NNIFQTPST
-3233 QNNVGNNFSIIENTT
+3233 QNNVGNNFSIVENTS
-3248 AGISSVVFSGISSNS
+3248 AGISSVIFSGISSNS
-3263 IIITSVDDVNQNQLP
+3263 IVITSVDDVNQNQLP

-3301 VTAILNGSGSIIGFG
+3301 VTARLNGSGAIVGFG

-3330 IGVTDPSHT
+3330 IGVTDPNHT
-3339 GVAATITATVG
+3339 GVAAIITATVG

-3364 GYTNPTIKIPSPSYE
+3364 GYVNPTIKIPSPNYE
-3379 NLPLTGV
+3379 NLPVTGV

-3429 SGYGYNIGDII
+3429 SGYGYNIGDVVA
-3440 TPVGLVTAKG
+3440 PVGLVTSKG
-3450 IPSPVSQFQLTVL
+3450 IPSPISQFQLTIL

-3484 ANLQD
+3484 INLQD

-3502 LLSFEIDLNDP
+3502 LLSFEVDLNDP

-3535 NISYIFEGGSSFTF
+3535 GVSYIFEGGSSFTF
-3549 TNPPKIEDN
+3549 INPPKIEDK

-3571 SSLVNVY
+3571 SSLVSIN
-3578 ETIKPGDI
+3578 ETVKPGDI
-3586 VQLQKNNSIPSTI
+3586 VQLQKNNSIPSTV
-3599 NQNSRTIFNLS
+3599 NQNDRTIFNLS
-3610 SSDKIETNNYSGQ
+3610 SSDKLETNNYSGQ
-3623 GIDNSINHY
+3623 GIDNSIDNF

-3660 EVYPTAKIIGDLS
+3660 EVYPTARIIGDFS
-3673 SNSTDT
+3673 STIL

-3694 ESATIINGVDALI
+3694 ESAIIIDSVDALI

-3732 INSSGSGYVGSTV
+3732 INSSGSGYVGSAV

-3758 TILPMGI
+3758 TVLPMGV

-3772 ATATVSVVNGSLSTP
+3772 ATATVSVVNGSLSAP

-3800 KEPQVIAP
+3800 KEPRVIAP
-3808 TPDPIYEKITTITGV
+3808 TPDPTYEKITGIKNIY
-3823 EGFSGIITGISTT
+3823 GFSGIITGISTT

-3844 AIVFNLNVKSPNTF
+3844 AIVFDLNISSPNSF
-3858 PSGLSTGYPIF
+3858 PSGLTTGYPIF
-3869 IYDTIVGRGVT
+3869 IYDTIVGKGVT
-3880 SIDSSNTAVV
+3880 SIDSSNSAVV

-3905 FTSIGSTNALITCN
+3905 FTSIGSTNAKITCN
-3919 VRSTTSVIGIAT
+3919 VRSTTSVVGIAT
-3931 TGTNIVGKFSWGKMS
+3931 TGTKIAGKFSWGRME
-3946 GFTRSSYPISIA
+3946 GFTRSVYPISIA
-3958 VTGSTVDVGLTTF
+3958 VTGSNVDVGLTTF
-3971 ATIQRRGYGLRDTG
+3971 ATIQRRGYGLRNTG

>member
-48 PVDVA
+48 PVDVV

-58 YLKLDNLTPEIIV
+58 YLKLDNLTPEVIV
-71 GSTSITDSINSD
+71 GSTSITDAIDSD

-92 KGFPEKY
+92 KGFPQKY

-113 ITTNTFTGCIRGF
+113 ITTNSFTGCIRGF

-132 HTISDPQELE
+132 HTISNPEELE
-142 FSTSRAASHS
+142 FSTSNAASHT
-152 VGSTIQNL
+152 VGSTVQNL

-197 ARSFYQAKGTG
+197 ARSFYQAKGTN

-218 YGITPSVINLEDF
+218 YGITPSVVNLEDF

-273 SISSVEAITRKGKPY
+273 SISSVEAITRKGKTY
-288 YQISLFIGYNES
+288 YQISLFIGYDES
-300 TDIKGT
+300 TDIQGT
-306 FTIQGKSIVIEN
+306 FSVQGKSIVIEN
-318 VPIGSS
+318 APIGS
-324 TITVDSTIGFP
+324 TIITVDSTIGFP
-335 QKGNIICGDNTITYS
+335 KDGNIICGDNTITYS

-356 FFGCSGIVNPISAT
+356 FFDCSGIVNPISAT

-402 VTLSETFTTDEGEK
+402 VALSETFTTEEGQK

-424 IIKNPTIDKS
+424 IIKNPTVDKS

-447 SSRYEVDSISGSS
+447 SSRYQIDSISGSS
-460 FQLLSTIDKS
+460 FKLTSTIDKS
-470 SLKVGDSVDV
+470 SLKVDDNVEV
-480 LIRDSETLVST
+480 LIRDSETVVS
-491 NAYINNI
+491 ASPYISNI
-498 NTSTNQINLGGLSG
+498 NTTTNQINLDGLSG
-512 FVYDINLKYD
+512 FVYDPNLEYD
-522 IRRKLFKASSSGTKL
+522 VRRKLFKASSSGAQL
-537 QFGNDTL
+537 HFGNNTL
-544 ISDVQNV
+544 VSDVQNV
-551 YNENNEY
+551 YNEDNEY

-576 EISIPEASGAAIQ
+576 QISIPEASGSAIQ
-589 GFNTET
+589 GFNAET

-613 QINYTAESTVIPGL
+613 QINYTAESTPIPGL
-627 DEGLYFVE
+627 DEGLYYVE
-635 VIAPNQIKLYS
+635 VIAINQIKLYA
-646 SKSFVGSQNYVQF
+646 SKSFIGSENYVEF
-659 DTLGAGTGSQYFIL
+659 DALGTGTGAQYFIL
-673 SNQKNRYISP
+673 STQKNQLIAP
-683 KKLLKKFP
+683 KKLLRKFP
-691 INPNIKNGTGELT
+691 INSNIKNGTGELT

-710 MLINGVEIINY
+710 MLINGVEITNY
-721 KSNDRIYYGPLES
+721 KSDDKIYYGPLES
-734 VNVLNGGYGYDV
+734 VKVLNGGYGYDV
-746 INLPQLIIS
+746 INLPQLEVAS
-755 SNTGENASIQP
+755 DTGENASIQP

-805 VTKRTREIIFDGR
+805 VTKRIREISFDAR
-818 QIDNSGGVDINN
+818 QSTNSGGVDITN
-830 ETLTFTSSHNLNNGD
+830 ETITFSSNHNLNNGD
-845 VLIYDSNGNAEIG
+845 TLIYDSNGNLAIG

-864 NSYTGT
+864 NSYTTT

-884 NSTIKLYQNSLDFN
+884 NSTIQLYRSSLDYN
-898 SGINTVGFTTVNTGG
+898 SGINTIGFTTVNTGG

-939 NRKLIVNP
+939 NRKLIINP
-947 IGISSANYTINF
+947 IGISTANYSINF
-959 TNHGF
+959 INHGF
-964 NDGDLVTYDYKTAGI
+964 SDGDLITYDYETAAI

-990 LKLNKDSFRL
+990 LKLNEDSFRL

-1009 STYYNRQDYV
+1009 SSYYNRQDYV

-1042 TAIGVGTGV
+1042 TAIGVGTV
-1051 QTIGIITATPI
+1051 AQTVGIITATPI
-1062 IRGEIIDA
+1062 IRGQIIGA
-1070 YLYEQGND
+1070 YLYENGND

-1085 LHRKPNII
+1085 LHRKPNIS

-1102 NPIVVDG
+1102 SPIVVDG

-1121 EYYSIPDLIVNGGGT
+1121 EYYSIPDLIVNGDGT
-1136 GATLRPVIVDGKI
+1136 GATLRPVIVNGKI
-1149 KNVIIINPGAGYSQS
+1149 KDVIIVNPGAGYTQS
-1164 TTSISVISSGKNSIF
+1164 TTSISVIAAGKNAIF
-1179 DVNVR
+1179 DLNVR
-1184 SLTVNTNFKY
+1184 PLTVNTNFKY
-1194 GNEVVIESQDELQYT
+1194 GNEVIIESQDELQYT
-1209 ISGYDPFV
+1209 ISGYSEFV
-1217 RTYFNDTNTNT
+1217 RTYFNDTNVNN

-1249 DAKNEFSD
+1249 DAKDEFSD
-1257 TKLLNSGYELNT
+1257 IKILKAGYELNS
-1269 SNITNRP
+1269 SNVENRP
-1276 SGFIPGFFVEDY
+1276 TGFVQGFFVEDY
-1288 EYVNSGDLDESN
+1288 TYTNSGDLDESN
-1300 GRYCKTPEFANGT
+1300 GRYCKTPEFVNGT

-1335 NTYRSNYIDDN
+1335 NTYRSNYVDDN

-1355 NNSNLI
+1355 NSSNLI

-1383 ELINQLSIVESV
+1383 ELVNQLSIVESV
-1395 SKSSINKFD
+1395 SNSSINNFD
-1404 IINGGVNYKVNDL
+1404 IVAEGSNYKVNDN
-1417 VQFDSTGTNGGG
+1417 VQFDSTGTSGGG
-1429 LNAIVSNLTGNEIV
+1429 LNAIVSSLTGNDIV
-1443 SIDTQIDLYENCI
+1443 SINTQIDSYENCI
-1456 FTWQNGN
+1456 FTWTNEN

-1469 SPYHNLSNGDNVV
+1469 SPYHNLFDGDNVV
-1482 ISGVTSSLSQI
+1482 ISGLTSSLSQI

-1501 TSYYTTISQDIPSNS
+1501 TSYYTTVSQDIPSNS
-1516 VIGIVTDIYV
+1516 VAGIVTDIYV
-1526 GQISDN
+1526 SQIPDN
-1532 ISIGSSISIESEI
+1532 ISIGNSISIESEI

-1565 AAHSASTNLGF
+1565 AAHSSSTNLGF
-1576 VPNSFIINE
+1576 VPDSFTINE
-1585 KTDYFESKVNDKIFF
+1585 KSNYFESKINEKVFF

-1637 TQSIYIQNHPFT
+1637 TQSIYIENHPFT
-1649 NNQQVIFRKPNS
+1649 NNQQVIFRKPSS
-1661 SYSSLSISTS
+1661 SYSSISISTS
-1671 FSGPSFNLPES
+1671 FSASSFDLPES

-1712 SVGATSNSYEYS
+1712 SIGATSNSYEYS
-1724 IESNFNQII
+1724 IESNFNQIT
-1733 AKIEKINSIVSVS
+1733 AKVEKINSIVSVS
-1746 TSRYLGLS
+1746 TSRSLGLS
-1754 NGDIINLNIRP
+1754 NGDVINLNIQP

-1774 TSVYVKRDTTTQ
+1774 TSVYVKRDAITG
-1786 NILINPLGFSSIG
+1786 NIIINPIGFNSTG
-1799 INTVTSTIT
+1799 INTTTSTIT

-1817 DKVVYSANLIAS
+1817 DKVVYSANLVAS
-1829 GLSTGSYY
+1829 GLSTESYY
-1837 VYKIDDN
+1837 VYKIDAN
-1844 NIKLSK
+1844 NIKLSR
-1850 TYIDCTQTPPT
+1850 TYIDCIQNPPT
-1861 TVSIGSSGGNI
+1861 IVSIASSGGNA
-1872 QNITPINPELRSI
+1872 QTITPINPELKSV

-1896 SSLSGYSF
+1896 SSLSGYNF

-1918 TGSTNIFTLT
+1918 TGSTDIFSLT
-1928 DTGTI
+1928 NTGTI
-1933 GISTDASLTINYSE
+1933 GISTDASLTLNYSE
-1947 ELPQILFYTLEK
+1947 ELPQTLFYTLEK

-1980 SNYNANYSVS
+1980 SYYNSNYSVS
-1990 GVGSTTFA
+1990 GVGSTTFS
-1998 ISLKQNPEKLSYT
+1998 ISLKQNPEKSAYT
-2011 QSDCDRLEYSTTSLT
+2011 QSDCNRLEYSTTSLT
-2026 AKGGIHK
+2026 AKGGIYK

-2065 SDEIGKIKEVR
+2065 SEEIGKIKEVR

-2099 ITIESSYNISSVDV
+2099 ITIESSYNISNIDV
-2113 IDGGN
+2113 VDGGD
-2118 GYNYTPNLITIDSTT
+2118 GYNYAPNLITIDSIT
-2133 RNVINTGLLEA
+2133 RDEINNGLLEA

-2152 SVNIIQAPTGISANN
+2152 SVKIVQPPTGISAND

-2186 SGVGIITCY
+2186 SGIGIVTCY

-2209 AGDKVYIEG
+2209 VGDKIYVEG
-2218 IQNYSSGSGYNS
+2218 IQNYNSGSGYNS

-2248 AKLEYSIVGLTTNAG
+2248 AKLEYSIAGLTTNAG
-2263 IAKTSQDSLASVIAY
+2263 TAKTSQNSLASVIGYA
-2278 TDYPQFNITK
+2278 DYPQFNITK
-2288 SFSDFNIGEKISSN
+2288 SFSDFSVGEKISSN
-2302 ITNKFVTRD
+2302 TTNKFITRD
-2311 LIITSYNKS
+2311 LIITNYNKS
-2320 TIKVFGSYELSVGE
+2320 TIKVFGSYDLSVGE
-2334 VIKGNQSGAVAK
+2334 VIKGNQSGAVAR
-2346 INKIQSNNGRFDI
+2346 INKIQLNDARFDTDF
-2359 EYSLK
+2359 SLK
-2364 KTIGWNNSIGNLDE
+2364 KNIGWNNGIGKLDE

-2422 DTGITNA
+2422 DTGITST

-2455 INYFDS
+2455 INYFDL
-2461 AIDIDSSETNSK
+2461 AIDVDSSETNSK

-2492 VLSIDDISSKFSSIL
+2492 VLSIDDISSKFSSLL

-2515 LINIESNDRYNRYF
+2515 LIAIESNDRYNRYF

-2543 EIIILNNQ
+2543 EIIILNDR
-2551 NELYTLNKGYVTNLG
+2551 NELYTLQKGYVSNLG
-2566 IGTYPQSQNRI
+2566 IGTYPQSQERI
-2577 AEVVGYT
+2577 AEVKGYV
-2584 DEYNN
+2584 DEYDN

-2603 YDIKILTNKFVT
+2603 YDIKILTNKFFT

-2632 SNKIILSGITTSIV
+2632 TNKIILSGITTSIV
-2646 SVSSNTYNSLH
+2646 SVASTSYNSLY
-2657 CNIHLRNSTTNQSN
+2657 CNVHLRNNTTNQSN
-2671 YIEVYLNHDGTD
+2671 YVEIYLNHDGTD
-2683 TYISEYYFDSDG
+2683 TYISEYYFDSDLT
-2695 RSGNASFD
+2695 SGNASFD

-2708 SSSLSSGIL
+2708 SSSLSSGAL
-2717 SLNYSNDTSDTIN
+2717 SLNYTNDTSDTIS

-2740 TSLGANTYRYKSYGQ
+2740 TSLGTNTYRYKSYGQ
-2755 DDGAERTA
+2755 NDGAERTA

-2771 KSGISTIVTLSKN
+2771 KSGISTIVTASRT

-2795 SIGKTSALHQVI
+2795 SIGRTSALHQVI
-2807 LLNDKTNVYTKQ
+2807 LLNDNANVYTKQ
-2819 YPFLSIGSTSGIGSF
+2819 YPFLSIGSTSGIGTF

-2862 TEAFYSDIDYV
+2862 TEAFYTDIDYA
-2873 NIPEILTYGT
+2873 NTPEILTYGT
-2883 ILESLNTFEFNGI
+2883 ISESLNTFEFNGI

-2910 NGDPIFKKIFN
+2910 NGYPIFKKTFN
-2921 PTNSSILDPV
+2921 PTNSSILDPI

-2942 NSGEELMYKP
+2942 NTGEELTYNP

-2957 GIGQTALGIGSTAN
+2957 GVGQTGVGIGSTAN

-2976 TNTLPEKV
+2976 TSILPERV

-2999 PDYASAGIYVTF
+2999 PEYASAGIYVTF

-3051 LNGNGGQIGASSSIF
+3051 LSGNGGRIGASSTIF

-3092 GIGTTS
+3092 GIGTTN
-3098 VGPITQ
+3098 VGPIIQ
-3104 AGSITLVQ
+3104 AGSVTLVQ
-3112 VDRGYVG
+3112 VDRAHVG
-3119 SSATSHNDLT
+3119 SSATTHYDSA
-3129 SIKVYRGAYN
+3129 SIKVYRGSYN
-3139 IEGNKI
+3139 IDGNKI
-3145 YFSDPPTGNLRNS
+3145 YFTDPPTGNLRNLKDS
-3158 KNNSNL
+3158 SNL

-3177 RKNYTN
+3177 RKDYTT

-3189 ISTKFTGI
+3189 ISAKFTGI
-3197 GQTYTLTVNGINT
+3197 GQTYTLTTNGINT

-3224 NSIFQTPST
+3224 NNIFQTPST
-3233 QNNVGNNFSIIENTT
+3233 QNNVGNNFSIVENTS
-3248 AGISSVVFSGISSNS
+3248 AGISSVIFSGISSNS
-3263 IIITSVDDVNQNQLP
+3263 IVITSVDDVNQNQLP

-3301 VTAILNGSGSIIGFG
+3301 VTARLNGSGSIVGFG

-3330 IGVTDPSHT
+3330 IGITDPNHT

-3350 VGGSLSLNIVGGGS
+3350 VGGTLSLTIVGGGS
-3364 GYTNPTIKIPSPSYE
+3364 GYVNPTIKIPSPKYE
-3379 NLPLTGV
+3379 NLPVTGV
-3386 SRIGVGSTTTTGTG
+3386 SRIGIGTTTRTGNG

-3416 STLFEVSSFKIKR
+3416 STLFEVSSFRIKR
-3429 SGYGYNIGDII
+3429 SGYGYNIGDVV

-3450 IPSPVSQFQLTVL
+3450 IPSPVSQFQLTIL

-3484 ANLQD
+3484 VNLQD
-3489 GIRTRF
+3489 GVRTRF

-3502 LLSFEIDLNDP
+3502 LLSFEVDLNDP

-3535 NISYIFEGGSSFTF
+3535 GVSYTFEGGSSFTF
-3549 TNPPKIEDN
+3549 TNPPKIEDKV
-3558 IAIFFYRGTRNVD
+3558 AIFFYRGTRNVD

-3599 NQNSRTIFNLS
+3599 NQNDRTIFNLS
-3610 SSDKIETNNYSGQ
+3610 SSDKLETNNYSGQ
-3623 GIDNSINHY
+3623 GIDDSIDHF

-3660 EVYPTAKIIGDLS
+3660 EVYPTARIIGDLS
-3673 SNSTDT
+3673 STGI

-3694 ESATIINGVDALI
+3694 ESATIINSVDALI
-3707 VTGQDPVSAAITATV
+3707 VNGQDPVSAAITATV

-3732 INSSGSGYVGSTV
+3732 INSSGSGYVGSAV

-3758 TILPMGI
+3758 TILPMGV

-3772 ATATVSVVNGSLSTP
+3772 ATAIVSVVNGSLSTP
-3787 IVITNPGLGYSIG
+3787 ITITNPGLGYSIG
-3800 KEPQVIAP
+3800 KEPRVIAP
-3808 TPDPIYEKITTITGV
+3808 TPDPTYEKIAGITNIQ
-3823 EGFSGIITGISTT
+3823 GFSGIITGISTT

-3844 AIVFNLNVKSPNTF
+3844 AIVFDLNISSPNSF
-3858 PSGLSTGYPIF
+3858 PSGLTTGYPIF
-3869 IYDTIVGRGVT
+3869 IYDTIVGKGVT
-3880 SIDSSNTAVV
+3880 SIDSSNSAVV

-3905 FTSIGSTNALITCN
+3905 FTSIGSTNAKITCN

-3931 TGTNIVGKFSWGKMS
+3931 TGTKIAGKFSWGRMS
-3946 GFTRSSYPISIA
+3946 GFTRSVYPISIA
-3958 VTGSTVDVGLTTF
+3958 VTGRTVDVGLTTF